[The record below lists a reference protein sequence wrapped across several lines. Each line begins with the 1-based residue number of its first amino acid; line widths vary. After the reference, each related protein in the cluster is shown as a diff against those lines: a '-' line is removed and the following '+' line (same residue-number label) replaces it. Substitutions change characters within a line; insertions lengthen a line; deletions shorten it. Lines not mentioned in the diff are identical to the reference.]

1 MTLECSKERPWG
13 VHLTVFSDQDCA
25 RCGWTAP
32 GPIGDAL
39 AEALEAAAEARA
51 RAEALGWQ
59 VLKGGKEGDAL
70 AA

>member
-1 MTLECSKERPWG
+1 MQCSSERPWG
-13 VHLTVFSDQDCA
+13 IHPVVFNDRDCP

-32 GPIGDAL
+32 GPIGDAI
-39 AEALEAAAEARA
+39 AEAMETPEEARA

-59 VLKGGKEGDAL
+59 VLEGGRKGNAR